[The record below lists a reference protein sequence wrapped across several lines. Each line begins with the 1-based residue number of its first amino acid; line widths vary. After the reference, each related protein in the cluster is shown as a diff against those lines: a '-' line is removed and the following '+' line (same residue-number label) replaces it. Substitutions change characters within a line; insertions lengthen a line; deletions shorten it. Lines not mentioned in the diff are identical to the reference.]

1 MNCIHIKH
9 LGFFYF
15 IFFLLFTET
24 VSVRETYF
32 LLFLQ
37 AAWMDNVSIS
47 YIKYVDRARSPRLIW
62 SHVRFCM
69 HLPNQNFYCFFSL
82 GYTTKR
88 ITLNTINFY
97 FYFFLFVIWWYL
109 PEVIFLVTYFV
120 NKAIWWWF
128 KLAHHIRQTNRICW
142 ITRWRVNSNKHCIYI
157 HDIF

>member
-1 MNCIHIKH
+1 M
-9 LGFFYF
+9 LGLVLYALTEPK
-15 IFFLLFTET
+15 FLL
-24 VSVRETYF
+24 
-32 LLFLQ
+32 
-37 AAWMDNVSIS
+37 
-47 YIKYVDRARSPRLIW
+47 
-62 SHVRFCM
+62 
-69 HLPNQNFYCFFSL
+69 FFSL

-142 ITRWRVNSNKHCIYI
+142 ITRWRVNSNKHLIYI
-157 HDIF
+157 HDIFSKKSNHTKHRYVLTLKNNIFDLRLALRHF